1 MPEPSLFRHYQI
13 VQNEDGGNVELVR
26 DVRQVAVLAFDM
38 RRMEFVHC
46 HVLLEPLADA
56 EAFDEVCRRLRQA
69 GHPLLA
75 RLLDFGVDEGNPYY
89 ITSHVDGETLQAYL
103 ARMNAL
109 PAWMAAALSFE
120 SLKAVAALLDRGG
133 VLPGQALDSLR
144 VVQTG
149 PSELQVR
156 VSDFQLLRDAAGA
169 RPMVSTFDKAAR
181 QLRGFLQELVREPT
195 GRVPAADLAPLLVA
209 CLGAA
214 SPGALDALRVLRR
227 EIGRLELP
235 GGEIPSE
242 QRPRPLLVPQLPPLT
257 SLARALVP
265 EVQIDSQRLDPANP
279 YSLRGEWTAGGR
291 AVLVEALPPVR
302 LTGRRPLELCRR
314 VHALQDG
321 SKPLLPLLR
330 LEEAGDRACL
340 LEGMADGPSLAE
352 LLHQRQVF
360 EPVEVQLLLG
370 RLDAAL
376 QALEPAGLDMARL
389 RLEDMFLCPVAATG
403 GPGAAALRQT
413 RLDDWPEWIVVL
425 RAHPT
430 LAALAGRGLDPAF
443 LLPPAV
449 AGSWGAPWLAALGRL
464 LLGGANRQGRSVPE
478 REALV
483 RLLETEILDGSPSGS
498 RASLLARIREL
509 FPSRPVPA
517 PVVEAPVVRP
527 RAVPLVPVAVAPQP
541 AAPPAGALTSGALTS
556 GAPPTGA
563 LTSGLPSEPAEQPTI
578 GFAELLFR
586 DTGVVESGGPVGWAK
601 TAADAPPT
609 IRPEEVLLPDNEY
622 VPLWL
627 RASVFLGGSMILG
640 AVLAHFLGATPQ
652 RPRSLPPATVPSL
665 GKSVPDAPAAP
676 APDVPELPPEAA
688 PAPGANLLARPPGLK
703 DEISGAKR

>member
-56 EAFDEVCRRLRQA
+56 EAFEEVCRRLRQA

-103 ARMNAL
+103 SRMNAL

-181 QLRGFLQELVREPT
+181 QLRGFLQELVREPS
-195 GRVPAADLAPLLVA
+195 GRASSADLAPLLAA

-214 SPGALDALRVLRR
+214 SPGSLDALRVLRR

-235 GGEIPSE
+235 GGEIPSA
-242 QRPRPLLVPQLPPLT
+242 QRPRPLLAPQLPPLPT
-257 SLARALVP
+257 LARALVP
-265 EVQIDSQRLDPANP
+265 EVQLDSQRLDPANP
-279 YSLRGEWTAGGR
+279 YSLRGELTDGGR

-321 SKPLLPLLR
+321 TKPLLPLLR

-340 LEGMADGPSLAE
+340 LEGVADGPSLAE

-360 EPVEVQLLLG
+360 EPVEVQMLLT
-370 RLDAAL
+370 RLDTAL

-389 RLEDMFLCPVAATG
+389 RLEDMFLCPVAAPG

-483 RLLETEILDGSPSGS
+483 RLLETEILDGSPSSS
-498 RASLLARIREL
+498 RAGLLARIRAL
-509 FPSRPVPA
+509 FPSRPAPA

-527 RAVPLVPVAVAPQP
+527 RAVPLVPVAVAPPSSAPVMP
-541 AAPPAGALTSGALTS
+541 APSAPPAG
-556 GAPPTGA
+556 GA
-563 LTSGLPSEPAEQPTI
+563 LTSGLPSEPVDQPTI

-586 DTGVVESGGPVGWAK
+586 DTGVVDAGGPVGWAK

-640 AVLAHFLGATPQ
+640 AVLAHFLGSTPQ
-652 RPRSLPPATVPSL
+652 RPRSLPPAPVPSL

-676 APDVPELPPEAA
+676 APVVPELPPEAA

-703 DEISGAKR
+703 DEISGARR